1 MTTTEQTTIHYT
13 ASMLVHNA
21 ADLVPV
27 AKDLAG
33 HGVLLRLNL
42 DQYGVH
48 AITLADTPDRLLQLL
63 QACERAIEE
72 AIER

>member
-1 MTTTEQTTIHYT
+1 MTTTDQTTIRYT

-21 ADLVPV
+21 ADIVPV
-27 AKDLAG
+27 AKDIG
-33 HGVLLRLNL
+33 IDVLLRLPL
-42 DQYGVH
+42 DRDGIH
-48 AITLADTPDRLLQLL
+48 SISLADTPDRLLQLL

>member
-13 ASMLVHNA
+13 TSMLVHNA

-27 AKDLAG
+27 AKDIG
-33 HGVLLRLNL
+33 IDVLLRLPL
-42 DQYGVH
+42 DRDGVH
-48 AITLADTPDRLLQLL
+48 SISLADTPDRLLQLL

>member
-1 MTTTEQTTIHYT
+1 MTTTDQTTIRYDTSVLIHD
-13 ASMLVHNA
+13 A
-21 ADLVPV
+21 AALVPQV
-27 AKDLAG
+27 ITMPSDK
-33 HGVLLRLNL
+33 VLLRLLL
-42 DQYGVH
+42 DEGGH